1 MSEYLKEFNRW
12 LDNKSLDASLR
23 EELLKMKDD
32 EKEIK
37 QWFSCPLSFG
47 TAGLRGVMT
56 AGLNAMNI
64 YTVRQATQG
73 LSDYINEQKKAERGV
88 VIAYDSRNNSELFA
102 KISAEV
108 LAANGIKVYIF
119 ESLRPTPVLSFA
131 LRELRCIAGI
141 NITASHNPSKY
152 NGYKAYWEDGAQLGP
167 EQAAAVSNYIS
178 KTDIFDGV
186 KYVDFD
192 EAVNS
197 GKITVIGR
205 EIDEK
210 YLKCVKEQAVSPELF
225 EKVADS
231 LKIVYTPLHGTGRTL
246 VPEILKMCGL
256 KQLYTVDCQ
265 MEPNGN
271 FPGTPNPNPEFPEV
285 FEEGIKIAEDVKS
298 DLIIATDPDADRVG
312 IMARAK
318 DGSFKCLTGNQ
329 VGSLLLDYII
339 TAYEEKGIVPD
350 SPYAVK
356 TIVST
361 ELATKICNEHGVKIH
376 NVLTGFKFIGEV
388 IKNYEQKGYGSF
400 ILGFEESYGYLK
412 GTYARDKDAVVASML
427 LCEMAAYN
435 MQKGMTLYDALL
447 GLYEKYGYYFEG
459 VQNVYMEGLDGK
471 ERMDNLMESLRN
483 DPPKEIGGKKVVSV
497 RDYKTGVIRNTETG
511 ETESTGLPSSN
522 VLYFVNESG
531 DVVVVR
537 PSGTEPKLKLYF
549 LVNGK
554 TAEEADKAL
563 DGCRSTMKELCGI

>member
-12 LDNKSLDASLR
+12 LENKALDACMR
-23 EELLKMKDD
+23 EELLKIKDD

-37 QWFSCPLSFG
+37 QWFSSSLSFG

-73 LSDYINEQKKAERGV
+73 LSDYINDEGKSDRGV

-108 LAANGIKVYIF
+108 LAANGIKTYIF

-131 LRELRCIAGI
+131 LRELKCIAGI

-167 EQAAAVSNYIS
+167 DQAKAVSSYIN

-192 EAVNS
+192 AAVKD

-225 EKVADS
+225 DSVSES
-231 LKIVYTPLHGTGRTL
+231 LKIVYTPLHGTGSTL
-246 VPEILKMCGL
+246 VPEILRQCGL
-256 KQLYTVDCQ
+256 KHLYTVDCQ

-285 FEEGIKIAEDVKS
+285 FEEGIKIAEKVKS

-339 TAYEEKGIVPD
+339 TAYEEKASKKEAKYV
-350 SPYAVK
+350 Y
-356 TIVST
+356 
-361 ELATKICNEHGVKIH
+361 
-376 NVLTGFKFIGEV
+376 
-388 IKNYEQKGYGSF
+388 
-400 ILGFEESYGYLK
+400 SY
-412 GTYARDKDAVVASML
+412 
-427 LCEMAAYN
+427 
-435 MQKGMTLYDALL
+435 
-447 GLYEKYGYYFEG
+447 
-459 VQNVYMEGLDGK
+459 
-471 ERMDNLMESLRN
+471 
-483 DPPKEIGGKKVVSV
+483 I
-497 RDYKTGVIRNTETG
+497 
-511 ETESTGLPSSN
+511 
-522 VLYFVNESG
+522 
-531 DVVVVR
+531 
-537 PSGTEPKLKLYF
+537 
-549 LVNGK
+549 
-554 TAEEADKAL
+554 
-563 DGCRSTMKELCGI
+563 

>member
-12 LDNKSLDASLR
+12 LYNETLDASLR

-64 YTVRQATQG
+64 YTVGQATQG
-73 LSDYINEQKKAERGV
+73 LSDYINEQKMAERGV
-88 VIAYDSRNNSELFA
+88 VIAFDSRNNSELFA
-102 KISAEV
+102 KISATV

-131 LRELRCIAGI
+131 LRELDCIAGI

-167 EQAAAVSNYIS
+167 EQAAAVSDYIN

-186 KYVDFD
+186 RYIDFD
-192 EAVNS
+192 EGVKS

-210 YLKCVKEQAVSPELF
+210 YLKCVKDQAVSPELF
-225 EKVADS
+225 ERVADS
-231 LKIVYTPLHGTGRTL
+231 LKIVYTPLYGAGRTL
-246 VPEILKMCGL
+246 VPEILRMCGL
-256 KQLYTVDCQ
+256 KHLYTVDCQ

-285 FEEGIKIAEDVKS
+285 FEEGIKIAETVKS

-339 TAYEEKGIVPD
+339 TAYEQKGIVPE

-427 LCEMAAYN
+427 LCEMAAYY
-435 MQKGMTLYDALL
+435 MQTGMTLYDALL
-447 GLYEKYGYYFEG
+447 GLYEK
-459 VQNVYMEGLDGK
+459 
-471 ERMDNLMESLRN
+471 
-483 DPPKEIGGKKVVSV
+483 
-497 RDYKTGVIRNTETG
+497 
-511 ETESTGLPSSN
+511 
-522 VLYFVNESG
+522 
-531 DVVVVR
+531 
-537 PSGTEPKLKLYF
+537 
-549 LVNGK
+549 
-554 TAEEADKAL
+554 
-563 DGCRSTMKELCGI
+563 

>member
-1 MSEYLKEFNRW
+1 MSDYLNEFNRW
-12 LDNKSLDASLR
+12 LANESLDVEIR
-23 EELLKMKDD
+23 EELLKMKEDD
-32 EKEIK
+32 KEIK
-37 QWFSCPLSFG
+37 QWFSSLLSFG

-73 LSDYINEQKKAERGV
+73 LSDYINEQGKSERGV
-88 VIAYDSRNNSELFA
+88 VIAYDSRNNSEKFA

-108 LAANGIKVYIF
+108 LAANGIKTYIF

-131 LRELRCIAGI
+131 LRELECIAGI

-167 EQAAAVSNYIS
+167 EQAKAVSDYIS
-178 KTDIFDGV
+178 KTDIFEGV
-186 KYVDFD
+186 KFVDFD
-192 EAVNS
+192 EAVKD
-197 GKITVIGR
+197 GKIIVIGR

-225 EKVADS
+225 EKVSES

-256 KQLYTVDCQ
+256 KYLYTVDCQ

-285 FEEGIKIAEDVKS
+285 FEEGIKIAEEVKS

-427 LCEMAAYN
+427 LCEMAAYY
-435 MQKGMTLYDALL
+435 MQKGMTIYDALL

-459 VQNVYMEGLDGK
+459 VQNIYMEGLDGK
-471 ERMDNLMESLRN
+471 EKMDTLMDSLRN
-483 DPPKEIGGKKVVSV
+483 NPPKEIGGKKVVSV
-497 RDYKTGVIRNTETG
+497 RDYKTGIIKNTETG

-554 TAEEADKAL
+554 TAADAEKAL
-563 DGCRSTMKELCGI
+563 DGCRITMKEVCGI